1 VPFDLS
7 PDTCCW
13 TVFTEF
19 ANSDFG
25 AVFSVRLYLAGLLI
39 AMKMKMNLKYWII
52 APKQTFYVQQIE
64 SFKFKS
70 QESLDSAS
78 SHSSSSSYSSA
89 SSSADDDEVR

>member
-1 VPFDLS
+1 V
-7 PDTCCW
+7 
-13 TVFTEF
+13 
-19 ANSDFG
+19 
-25 AVFSVRLYLAGLLI
+25 AVAAT

-78 SHSSSSSYSSA
+78 STSSSSV
-89 SSSADDDEVR
+89 DDDEVRFFDTDFGELWKKVNDFCGR